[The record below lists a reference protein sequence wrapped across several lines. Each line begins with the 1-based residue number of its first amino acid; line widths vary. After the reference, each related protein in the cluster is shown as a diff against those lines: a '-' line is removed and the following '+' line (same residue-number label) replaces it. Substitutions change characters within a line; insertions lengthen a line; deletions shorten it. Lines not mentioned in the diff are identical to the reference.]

1 MNRQQN
7 PNERKYLLCSAS
19 GNLVIG
25 IVGLTFSVITSSQAI
40 LLDGLF
46 NLTYFASG
54 LFTLKVARLVT
65 KEDDEC
71 FPVGYVFF
79 EPLINGIKGVLV
91 LGVSVMALAGALQA
105 LFSGGRSIS
114 AGMAI
119 VYGVFAASAC
129 FLLAIITRIGAN
141 RTKSP
146 LIDTDAENWIVNA
159 AISSAVLFAFVGI
172 FIIKDSRF
180 SFFVPYVDPSLV
192 LIVVLISISIPVRMA
207 WQALMELL
215 NRAPAQDVVRQV
227 RRIIQ
232 NEVSS
237 LPIEKL
243 FVRVIQPGRT
253 RMVLV
258 HAVLPENFHIN
269 GLAELDDIRRRTI
282 TSLKKEHLAT
292 ILDMVFTMDSKLA
305 EPASPLLQVKS
316 TDEQAG

>member
-1 MNRQQN
+1 MNNQQN
-7 PNERKYLLCSAS
+7 LSERNYLLYSAA
-19 GNLVIG
+19 GNLIIG
-25 IVGLTFSVITSSQAI
+25 IVGLTFSVISSSQAI

-65 KEDDEC
+65 KEDDER

-79 EPLINGIKGVLV
+79 EPLINGIKGLLV
-91 LGVSVMALAGALQA
+91 LGVSIMALAGALQA

-119 VYGVFAASAC
+119 VYGVFAVSAC

-159 AISSAVLFAFVGI
+159 AISSAVLIAFVGI
-172 FIIKDSRF
+172 FFIKGTRF
-180 SFFVPYVDPSLV
+180 DFLVPYVDPSLV
-192 LIVVLISISIPVRMA
+192 LVVVLISISIPVRMA

-215 NRAPAQDVVRQV
+215 NRAPAQDVVRRV
-227 RRIIQ
+227 RQIVQ
-232 NEVSS
+232 NNVSS
-237 LPIEKL
+237 LPVEKL

-258 HAVLPENFHIN
+258 HAVLPENFRIS
-269 GLAELDDIRRRTI
+269 GLAELDEIRRKTNAGLI
-282 TSLKKEHLAT
+282 NAHPAT
-292 ILDMVFTMDSKLA
+292 ILDMVFTTDSRLA
-305 EPASPLLQVKS
+305 EPASPLLEVKS
-316 TDEQAG
+316 IDE